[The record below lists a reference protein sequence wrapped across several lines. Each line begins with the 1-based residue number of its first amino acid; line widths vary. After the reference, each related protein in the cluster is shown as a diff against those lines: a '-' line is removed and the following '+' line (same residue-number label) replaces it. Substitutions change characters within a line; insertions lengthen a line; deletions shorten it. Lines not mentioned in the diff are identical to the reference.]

1 MFQCIESYVSQL
13 KSENTILVDKVSRLD
28 TEISQLQIQLNAVTE
43 ERDSFKAKVSLL
55 CVMYVQM
62 ENCHYNG
69 GGDCG
74 SGLCVMYV
82 QVENCR

>member
-13 KSENTILVDKVSRLD
+13 KSENAILVDKVSRLD

-55 CVMYVQM
+55 CVMYVQ
-62 ENCHYNG
+62 
-69 GGDCG
+69 
-74 SGLCVMYV
+74 
-82 QVENCR
+82 VENCR